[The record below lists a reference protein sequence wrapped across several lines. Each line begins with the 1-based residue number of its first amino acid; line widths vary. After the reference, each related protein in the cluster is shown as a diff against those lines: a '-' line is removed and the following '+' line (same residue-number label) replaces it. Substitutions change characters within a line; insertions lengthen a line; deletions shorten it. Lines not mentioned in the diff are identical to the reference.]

1 MTVNRKIA
9 TLALA
14 AGIGALNVVTLAS
27 AAHADEHGRG
37 RPHFAESRRDFGH
50 GRERGEHR
58 HGGNVGAG
66 VAIGLGALVIGSII
80 AAETNRRNADRDYDV
95 DQD

>member
-27 AAHADEHGRG
+27 AAQADERGRG
-37 RPHFAESRRDFGH
+37 RPHFAESRRDFGR
-50 GRERGEHR
+50 GERGEHR

-66 VAIGLGALVIGSII
+66 VAIGIGALVLGSII
-80 AAETNRRNADRDYDV
+80 AAEANRRHADRDYDY